1 MQGKLHK
8 TLCTIITAVY
18 ILGMSANAYASTG
31 NGNLT
36 VTARESVFVKA
47 ESLVAEETELTLY
60 PNDTVILDYKL
71 MPENSEPEGFDITV
85 ENKDVVSQCDR
96 EITAIDAGQTKITV
110 TCDSGFSVE
119 YNVNVIPRPHLEL
132 NSSVTAKCFAPEK
145 RKAIEFETVSNKTG
159 SYSVEIKTEYPVECY
174 VRSISENNITD
185 FGKMFPLN
193 GKACKNIALTAG
205 CAYIIGITP
214 ENAPQDYTVTVKL
227 TTADDT
233 PIVPETPVES
243 MTFTLC
249 EQAELGNGFMPNIYG
264 GKIKIKYKDG
274 RTVED
279 EITERTLLFDE
290 YATPYMLIDSER
302 LDFGQL
308 GSIDYTQIGVLFLNS
323 EATDKVYLTE
333 KRMPHSIAVDGFSSP
348 EEDFVLTLT
357 YEDGTDRV
365 LPLKNAACKYVPDM
379 DLYACVGITDY
390 GMINYSVIKN
400 DLSDTFTVDI
410 LEKTI
415 DNVKKQITQEIT
427 VKENSNIIDSAVGI
441 KVINSCTAEEISAAT
456 GGKTKLFNSDGT
468 EATDRDTVKTGMKV
482 KLIVN
487 GTVVDEADVIVLG
500 DVDCDGNVSVG
511 DARLALRQAV
521 GLEEMSGAR
530 LAAAQL
536 TDGKSA
542 VSVGDARLILRAAVA
557 LDDPKSWLSKI
568 K

>member
-1 MQGKLHK
+1 MKGKLHK
-8 TLCTIITAVY
+8 ALCTVLTAVL
-18 ILGMSANAYASTG
+18 ILGMSATAYASTG

-36 VTARESVFVKA
+36 VSAGESVHVKA
-47 ESLVAEETELTLY
+47 EALVAEETEFTLY
-60 PNDTVILDYKL
+60 PNNTVILDYKL
-71 MPENSEPEGFDITV
+71 MPENSEQEGFDITV
-85 ENKDVVSQCDR
+85 ENNDVVSQSDR
-96 EITAIDAGQTKITV
+96 EITAIRPGQTKITV

-119 YNVNVIPRPHLEL
+119 YKINVIPRPRLEL

-145 RKAIEFETVSNKTG
+145 RKAVEFETVPNKTD
-159 SYSVEIKTEYPVECY
+159 SYRIEVDTEYPIECY
-174 VRSISENNITD
+174 VRSKSENHMID
-185 FGKMFPLN
+185 SDKVFPLN
-193 GKACKNIALTAG
+193 GKACKNIKLTAG
-205 CAYIIGITP
+205 CSYIIDIAP

-249 EQAELGNGFMPNIYG
+249 EQAESGNGFFPNIYG

-290 YATPYMLIDSER
+290 YAYPYMMIDNER
-302 LDFGQL
+302 LDFEQL
-308 GSIDYTQIGVLFLNS
+308 GSVDYTQIGVLFLNS
-323 EATDKVYLTE
+323 EASAKVYLTE
-333 KRMPHSIAVDGFSSP
+333 KRMPQSISVERFSSP

-357 YEDGTDRV
+357 YANGTDRV
-365 LPLKNAACKYVPDM
+365 LPLKNAVCKYVPDM
-379 DLYACVGITDY
+379 DLYACVGITDF
-390 GMINYSVIKN
+390 GMINYSVKKN

-427 VKENSNIIDSAVGI
+427 VKENSNVIDSAVGI
-441 KVINSCTAEEISAAT
+441 KVINSCTAEEITAAT

-468 EATDRDTVKTGMKV
+468 EAKDSDTVKTGMKV